1 MKNNLLFGL
10 LILFQI
16 NVFAQNFNS
25 ENRKGVKLYKDSLF
39 SQSEEKFSEAL
50 LKNQDSFIPSYNL
63 ANAVYKQSD
72 FERSESLFNGLTQKT
87 ENKKQKSMAF
97 HNLGN
102 SLFNQDKIEESI
114 EAYKNALRNDPSDF
128 DSKYNLSLA
137 LKRLKEQ
144 QENKEEEKEEEE
156 KEEEKEEEE
165 KEEKEEKE
173 KEEENKQEDP
183 SQNQEPQDQQE
194 PEQPK
199 DPNEM
204 SQQEAQ
210 QMLDA
215 LENKERELQEE
226 LQKKKGKV
234 VKLKIEK
241 DW

>member
-25 ENRKGVKLYKDSLF
+25 ENRKGVKLYKDSLY
-39 SQSEEKFSEAL
+39 SQAEEKFSEAL

-63 ANAVYKQSD
+63 ANTVYKQSD

-114 EAYKNALRNDPSDF
+114 EAYKNALRNNSSDF

-165 KEEKEEKE
+165 KEE
-173 KEEENKQEDP
+173 ENKQERG
-183 SQNQEPQDQQE
+183 
-194 PEQPK
+194 K
-199 DPNEM
+199 G
-204 SQQEAQ
+204 
-210 QMLDA
+210 
-215 LENKERELQEE
+215 
-226 LQKKKGKV
+226 QKFTSLPWKG
-234 VKLKIEK
+234 IH
-241 DW
+241 